1 MNRMQGRKL
10 ITIMPSDMPLAGC
23 AWTRVT
29 WWFSRSP
36 TRSLP
41 SGACG
46 VNSLPTLSSQ
56 VMVPRSTPLPTSDS
70 RSHSPAGTN
79 WSYVSG
85 WVAGPFGLK
94 LWNTTISTTA
104 TTTQS
109 SRFFTRSFIYGHAHF
124 GTGSLG
130 AGQLVLGEGI
140 DLG

>member
-1 MNRMQGRKL
+1 KL
-10 ITIMPSDMPLAGC
+10 IRIMPSDMPLAGG

-29 WWFSRSP
+29 LWFSRSA
-36 TRSLP
+36 TRSLSP
-41 SGACG
+41 GACV
-46 VNSLPTLSSQ
+46 VNLLPSLRSP
-56 VMVPRSTPLPTSDS
+56 VMVVRSSAILTSAT
-70 RSHSPAGTN
+70 RSPCTSCTN